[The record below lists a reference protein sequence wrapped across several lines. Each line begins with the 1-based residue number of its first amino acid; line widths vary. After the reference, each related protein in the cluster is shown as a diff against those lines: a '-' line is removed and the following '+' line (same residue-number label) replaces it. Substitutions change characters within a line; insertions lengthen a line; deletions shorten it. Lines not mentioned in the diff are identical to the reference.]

1 MRISVELVPRN
12 AAALVRD
19 ATFIR
24 ERYDWVTTLNI
35 PDLLRFE
42 LRSWH
47 ACAHTAPIFASSI
60 PHIRAIDLSPHAPL
74 PMAEILQ
81 SSGLG
86 EVLVIGGDPSHD
98 IDHVTYPQSSIDV
111 IRRFK
116 KELPHLKVY
125 AAVDPYRQGFR
136 AERDYVSRKL
146 DAGADG
152 FFTQPFF
159 DRRLLELYA
168 DLLQSELVFWGI
180 TPVVTSGARAYW
192 ETSNRAL
199 FPRGFEPTMDW
210 NRSFARD
217 TLELIKSMKSN
228 AYLMPIRVDLAN
240 YLDGLL

>member
-1 MRISVELVPRN
+1 MRISVELVPRS
-12 AAALVRD
+12 AAGLVRD

-24 ERYDWVTTLNI
+24 ERLSWVTSLNI
-35 PDLLRFE
+35 PDLLRFP

-47 ACAHTAPIFASSI
+47 ACRHTAPIFASSI
-60 PHIRAIDLSPHAPL
+60 PHVRAIDMAPDAPL
-74 PMAEILQ
+74 PMAETLR
-81 SSGLG
+81 SAGLT
-86 EVLVIGGDPSHD
+86 EILVIGGDPSHD

-125 AAVDPYRQGFR
+125 AALDPYRQGFR

-168 DLLQSELVFWGI
+168 ELLAGEVVFWGI

-192 ETSNRAL
+192 ETTNGAL
-199 FPRGFEPTMDW
+199 FPRGFEPTMQW
-210 NRSFARD
+210 NRSFAHD
-217 TLELIKSMKSN
+217 TLRLVASMNSN
-228 AYLMPIRVDLAN
+228 AYLMPIRVDLAE